1 MRKFTVILSAL
12 LSLLL
17 SFNTFAVEIEYNNPK
32 DPNEPTVYASTPM
45 KDSDYSYGYRWIW
58 LNDDLCVQIQASKSK
73 TAKASRRV
81 FQDKYDAGLLTR
93 WCEDGQLK
101 NRETYSGKWSQSE
114 DGIWSFQFDDY
125 TIPVDVTK
133 IDGVLYAFNGYGEL
147 VEGYD
152 YWNGHKT
159 AADGL
164 VTCTDPEF
172 ITYLET
178 QYIPDC
184 TSHE

>member
-1 MRKFTVILSAL
+1 MKKTTICLAVL
-12 LSLLL
+12 LSLFL
-17 SFNTFAVEIEYNNPK
+17 SFNA
-32 DPNEPTVYASTPM
+32 YAMKNYEHGWPDIAIPSPS
-45 KDSDYSYGYRWIW
+45 KDSDFQYGYRWTW
-58 LNDDLCVQIQASKSK
+58 LDDDLCIQFQANEVK
-73 TAKASRRV
+73 TAKITREFLRG
-81 FQDKYDAGLLTR
+81 KHDAGLTTCWYDENEPKKR
-93 WCEDGQLK
+93 DA
-101 NRETYSGKWSQSE
+101 YSGKWSQSE

-125 TIPVDVTK
+125 TIPVDITK

>member
-1 MRKFTVILSAL
+1 MKKITLAVL

-17 SFNTFAVEIEYNNPK
+17 SFNAYAMRNYEHGWPDIAIPSPATEEKHDDRTLDYEWTWLSDEIVARYQPSARWKTERSDLQDMFNRGMIGGVHGIK
-32 DPNEPTVYASTPM
+32 D
-45 KDSDYSYGYRWIW
+45 
-58 LNDDLCVQIQASKSK
+58 
-73 TAKASRRV
+73 
-81 FQDKYDAGLLTR
+81 
-93 WCEDGQLK
+93 DGGK
-101 NRETYSGKWSQSE
+101 RETYSGKWSQSE

-125 TIPVDVTK
+125 TIPVDITK

>member
-1 MRKFTVILSAL
+1 MRKFAILLSVL
-12 LSLLL
+12 ISLLL
-17 SFNTFAVEIEYNNPK
+17 SFNALALEVEYNNPN
-32 DPNEPTVYASTPM
+32 DPNEPTVYASTPA
-45 KDSDYSYGYRWIW
+45 KDSNYAYRYRWTW
-58 LNDDLCVQIQASKSK
+58 LHNDLCVQFQASELRTVKV
-73 TAKASRRV
+73 RRDTL
-81 FQDKYDAGLLTR
+81 QNKHDAGLMTR
-93 WCEDGQLK
+93 WCEGNQLK

-114 DGIWSFQFDDY
+114 DGVWSFQFDDY
-125 TIPVDVTK
+125 TIPVDITK